1 MSLNQLEYTYVEQ
14 IFNQA
19 NLKLLQARTD
29 LHRDL
34 YAEMLGV
41 LALENIRSF
50 RHHKRRAKPS
60 RKRSKYQG

>member
-14 IFNQA
+14 IFNQT
-19 NLKLLQARTD
+19 NLKLLQVRTD

-50 RHHKRRAKPS
+50 KHHKQQVKP